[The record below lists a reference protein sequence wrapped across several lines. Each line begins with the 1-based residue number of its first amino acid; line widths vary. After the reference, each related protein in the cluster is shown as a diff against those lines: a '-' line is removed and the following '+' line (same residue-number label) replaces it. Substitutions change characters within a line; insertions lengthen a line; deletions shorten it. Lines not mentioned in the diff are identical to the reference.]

1 MINQQCYT
9 VTEAIAVLEKH
20 CNPDDVIIFDYIC
33 AKDIK
38 KTLSI
43 FYPQISELSKQKI
56 KQIMYLFNHCYFDMQ
71 HLNSTISMC
80 LHLNGDIKEEIDV
93 ILNRTK

>member
-1 MINQQCYT
+1 MNNQQCYT
-9 VTEAIAVLEKH
+9 VTEAIAALKKQH
-20 CNPDDVIIFDYIC
+20 KPDDVIIFNYIC

-56 KQIMYLFNHCYFDMQ
+56 KQIMYLFNHCHFDMQ
-71 HLNSTISMC
+71 HLNSTIAMC
-80 LHLNGDIKEEIDV
+80 LYLNGNIKEEIAK
-93 ILNRTK
+93 ILDTTN